1 MRPRGARIAGA
12 LEGQDANGDGGA
24 RATAPREVEAVITK
38 QDAGFARR
46 FRGPHA
52 ALGGGRL
59 AARAVPPTAGAPQRS
74 ALHQG
79 RCQETSAAFPREVSS
94 FLAADIC

>member
-59 AARAVPPTAGAPQRS
+59 AARAVPPRAGQR
-74 ALHQG
+74 LDI
-79 RCQETSAAFPREVSS
+79 RCGAMHMATSLVKTVAATYER
-94 FLAADIC
+94 